1 MALTETLKRM
11 LDALAYAN
19 LPDYQST
26 SAKHS
31 LIAACPATVS
41 DNAISPPPAEP
52 VTARPQV
59 GVLLGSE
66 LPDYV
71 MQYALQTCGRLGY
84 GLTVLTYMTN
94 DEAQALLAP
103 YQPTIKTTAT
113 EIRLMTLT
121 GEPPAPLT
129 RALRRRPE
137 IAFLICNESGYVGNG
152 LLNGRVHK
160 DAIPVPVVMVTRQDA
175 IPKMPQEQTAATN
188 IA

>member
-19 LPDYQST
+19 LPEYQST
-26 SAKHS
+26 SKKHS
-31 LIAACPATVS
+31 LIAACPATITN
-41 DNAISPPPAEP
+41 NAVGSKAADPIA
-52 VTARPQV
+52 ARPQV
-59 GVLLGSE
+59 GLYLGSE
-66 LPDYV
+66 LPDYI

-94 DEAQALLAP
+94 DEARTLLAP
-103 YQPTIKTTAT
+103 YQATLEANAT

-129 RALRRRPE
+129 QALRRRSD
-137 IAFLICNESGYVGNG
+137 IAFLICNESGYMGNG

-175 IPKMPQEQTAATN
+175 IPTMTQKQTGATN
-188 IA
+188 VA

>member
-19 LPDYQST
+19 LPEYQST

-31 LIAACPATVS
+31 LIATCPATIS
-41 DNAISPPPAEP
+41 DNAASSKTTDPIS
-52 VTARPQV
+52 ARPQV
-59 GVLLGSE
+59 GLYLGSE

-71 MQYALQTCGRLGY
+71 MQYALQTCHRLGY

-94 DEAQALLAP
+94 DEAQTLLAP
-103 YQPTIKTTAT
+103 YQTTLESTAI

-129 RALRRRPE
+129 WALRRRPE

-152 LLNGRVHK
+152 LLNGRVNK
-160 DAIPVPVVMVTRQDA
+160 DTIPVPVVMVARQDA
-175 IPKMPQEQTAATN
+175 IPTTTQKQPVATN